1 MFNIMGDGF
10 PVAHL
15 SHVGID
21 FCYNKRP
28 KHLKTLRDAI
38 YISKRMKLIKSS
50 YMVLNLIQAFS
61 LQMCSGWSLV
71 SPKKSPS

>member
-50 YMVLNLIQAFS
+50 YMVLNLKQALFTYAV
-61 LQMCSGWSLV
+61 LV
-71 SPKKSPS
+71 GL